1 MGTAV
6 RSVVDWMGSVGRR
19 VRDSDIRGTPETET
33 DPRPGP
39 RSSLFQC
46 PACETVYV
54 AIDKASCRECDAAVT
69 RVPSTLSE
77 ET

>member
-6 RSVVDWMGSVGRR
+6 RSVVDWMESVGRR
-19 VRDSDIRGTPETET
+19 VRGTDIREAPGTGT
-33 DPRPGP
+33 DPRREP

-54 AIDKASCRECDAAVT
+54 AIDKESCLECEAAVT

-77 ET
+77 DA